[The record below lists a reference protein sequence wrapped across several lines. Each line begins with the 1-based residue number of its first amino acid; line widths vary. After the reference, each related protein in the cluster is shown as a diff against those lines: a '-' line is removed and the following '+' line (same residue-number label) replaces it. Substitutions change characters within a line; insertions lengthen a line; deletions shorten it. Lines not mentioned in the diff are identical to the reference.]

1 MNLINKL
8 KPKKTVEKKISSKTN
23 VPLSAGKKT
32 LNPKG
37 KDISKKNDEIFAA
50 IAASIFLYRSE
61 VHDIEDT
68 VLTIKR
74 IDRSYSPW
82 SSKIYGLR
90 KSPR

>member
-8 KPKKTVEKKISSKTN
+8 KQKNKKEKKISSRTN
-23 VPLSAGKKT
+23 VPLPSGKAA
-32 LNPKG
+32 NPKG
-37 KDISKKNDEIFAA
+37 KDNLKKNNEILAA

-68 VLTIKR
+68 ILTIKR
-74 IDRSYSPW
+74 MDRSYSPW